1 MKMPTILI
9 TGANRG
15 IGLEFAHQY
24 AQAGWNVHAT
34 CRNPDAAEELN
45 ALPGV
50 TVHSLDVRNRK
61 AISALAQ
68 ELDIPL
74 DVVLANAGVMGGDI
88 ERQNFGNLDYAT
100 WEEVMA
106 VNLYGAV
113 HTAEA
118 FTPHLER
125 GELKKLAVISS
136 QMGSITDTSAGFTMY
151 RTSKVALN
159 MAMTAAAPG
168 LRQKGIAVGIFHPGW
183 VKTDMGGP
191 TAKLT
196 VDQSVRGLREQIEKI
211 EPTDQPEFLNYAG
224 DVLPW

>member
-1 MKMPTILI
+1 MPTILI

-24 AQAGWNVHAT
+24 AHAGWNVHAA
-34 CRNPDAAEELN
+34 CRKPDAATALH

-50 TVHSLDVRNRK
+50 TVHKLDVSDRK
-61 AISALAQ
+61 SIDALAA

-74 DVVLANAGVMGGDI
+74 DVVIANAGVMGGDI
-88 ERQNFGNLDYAT
+88 ARQNFGNLDYAT
-100 WEEVMA
+100 WEDVMT

-113 HTAEA
+113 RTAEA

-125 GELKKLAVISS
+125 GGQKKLAVISS

-151 RTSKVALN
+151 RTSKAALN
-159 MAMTAAAPG
+159 MAMTAAATG
-168 LRQKGIAVGIFHPGW
+168 LRQKDIAVGIFHPGW

-191 TAKLT
+191 GAKLT
-196 VDQSVRGLREQIEKI
+196 VHESVEGLRQQIDAI
-211 EPTDQPEFLNYAG
+211 EPTDQPAFLNYAG